1 MSKKAPPP
9 ARAKASGGRRKKANK
24 EGELHK
30 IIVVG
35 SGGVGKSALTS
46 QFMYGEFIEE
56 YEPTSADAYRKK
68 ITLDDEP
75 MNLDILDTAGQEEY
89 AAMRDNYYRTGEGF
103 LCVYSITIEDSWRQL
118 QEFYEQILRCTE
130 NTEIPF
136 VVVGNKA
143 DLEEKRQVSYKK
155 GKDLATKFNAPFF
168 ETSAKTNTN
177 VEDAFLQLVR
187 SIRDAKDKG
196 VKEGTRCLL
205 M

>member
-1 MSKKAPPP
+1 VTKVAPVKEPKK
-9 ARAKASGGRRKKANK
+9 RRGKKGK
-24 EGELHK
+24 QEELHK
-30 IIVVG
+30 IIIVG

-46 QFMYGEFIEE
+46 QFMYGEFVEE

-68 ITLDDEP
+68 IELDGEQ

-103 LCVYSITIEDSWRQL
+103 LCVYSITIEDSWRQMK
-118 QEFYEQILRCTE
+118 EFHEQIQRVTE
-130 NTEIPF
+130 NEEMPF

-143 DLEEKRQVSYKK
+143 DLEEKRQVSYKQ
-155 GKDLATKFNAPFF
+155 GKELADTLHAPFF

-177 VEDAFLQLVR
+177 VAEAFYSLVR
-187 SIRDAKDKG
+187 KILEVKSRG
-196 VKEGTRCLL
+196 VKEGTRCLI